1 MEAQALAAPEGP
13 VKQANAVRIHQAGPL
28 QESEAVKFKKLPPEE
43 RAKRLSKLTDSEI
56 LALKYDW
63 KFNGRPVQFAPVTPV
78 PWVYWLIL
86 AGRGWGKTR
95 VGAEWCRE
103 AVKTSAIVNLIGA
116 TVTDARD
123 IMIEGESG
131 ILAVCP
137 KRERPTFVAS
147 KRQLQW
153 PNGAKSLIFTAD
165 EPERLRGKQHMKFW
179 ADELGAWRYPD
190 AWDQAMFGL
199 RLGKHPQACITTTPR
214 PIQTVR
220 DLIADP
226 ATVITKG
233 TTYDNRSN
241 LAAAFF
247 NKIISKYEGSR
258 LGRQELNA
266 ELLDDNPGA
275 LWHLKD
281 IDRTRVIETPI
292 LVRVVTAIDPSVK
305 ADGTGDEA
313 GIIVVGLGY
322 DGEFYVLDD
331 LSLAAS
337 PNAWAKEAV
346 DNGYKRHCCDRIVA
360 EINNGGALVESV
372 LRTVDPNIPYT
383 PVSASRGKKTR
394 AEPISALYEQGRVH
408 HVGTFSALEDEMC
421 QWDPLITVE
430 SPNRVDALVWAI
442 THLAGGTGRLAFASM

>member
-1 MEAQALAAPEGP
+1 MDL
-13 VKQANAVRIHQAGPL
+13 
-28 QESEAVKFKKLPPEE
+28 SEADRFKSLSKEE
-43 RAKRLSKLTDSEI
+43 KVERLSKLTDEEVVS
-56 LALKYDW
+56 LKYDW
-63 KFNGRPVQFAPVTPV
+63 GFNGRPVQQEPPSKLINGVLT

-95 VGAEWCRE
+95 VGAEWCRDQ
-103 AVKTSAIVNLIGA
+103 VNRWPLVNLIGA

-137 KRERPTFVAS
+137 KQERPTFVAS

-179 ADELGAWRYPD
+179 ADEIAAWRYPE
-190 AWDQAMFGL
+190 AWDQAMLGL

-214 PIQTVR
+214 PIQTIR
-220 DLIADP
+220 DLVADD
-226 ATVITKG
+226 ATVITRG

-247 NKIISKYEGSR
+247 NKIIRKYEGTR

-275 LWHLKD
+275 LWHLNQ
-281 IDRTRVIETPI
+281 IDKLRVAETP
-292 LVRVVTAIDPSVK
+292 LLSRVVTAIDPSVK
-305 ADGTGDEA
+305 EDGSEDEC
-313 GIIVVGLGY
+313 GIVVAGLGY
-322 DGEFYVLDD
+322 DQEFYVLDD

-337 PNAWAKEAV
+337 PATWAKEAV
-346 DNGYKRHCCDRIVA
+346 DNGYRRHCCDRIVA

-372 LRTVDPNIPYT
+372 IRTVDPNVPYEG
-383 PVSASRGKKTR
+383 VHASRGKRTR
-394 AEPISALYEQGRVH
+394 AEPVSALYEQGRVH
-408 HVGTFSALEDEMC
+408 HVGTFPKLEDEMC
-421 QWDPLITVE
+421 QWDPELSPE
-430 SPNRVDALVWAI
+430 SPNRIDALVWAI
-442 THLAGGTGRLAFASM
+442 TQLAGGSKRFAFGSM

>member
-1 MEAQALAAPEGP
+1 MQAL
-13 VKQANAVRIHQAGPL
+13 
-28 QESEAVKFKKLPPEE
+28 SECEIFRALPKEA
-43 RAKRLSKLTDSEI
+43 RADKLSKLTDEEVV
-56 LALKYDW
+56 ALKYDW
-63 KFNGRPVQFAPVTPV
+63 LFNSRPVQRPPPSRIIDDTPT

-95 VGAEWCRE
+95 TGAEWVRE
-103 AVKTSAIVNLIGA
+103 EVKTNEIVNLIGA

-131 ILAVCP
+131 VLAVCQ

-165 EPERLRGKQHMKFW
+165 EPERLRGKQHMKVW
-179 ADELGAWRYPD
+179 ADELAAWRYPE

-199 RLGKHPQACITTTPR
+199 RLGRYPQACITTTPR
-214 PIQTVR
+214 PIKIIR
-220 DLIADP
+220 DLVNDE
-226 ATVITKG
+226 ATVITRG
-233 TTYDNRSN
+233 STYDNRTN

-247 NKIISKYEGSR
+247 NNVIKKYEGSR

-266 ELLDDNPGA
+266 ELLEDNPGA
-275 LWHLKD
+275 LWHLSQ
-281 IDRTRVIETPI
+281 IDKLRVRESP
-292 LVRVVTAIDPSVK
+292 LLSRVVTAIDPSVK
-305 ADGTGDEA
+305 EDGSGDEC
-313 GIIVVGLGY
+313 GIVVAGLGY
-322 DGEFYVLDD
+322 DQEFYVLDD
-331 LSLAAS
+331 ISLHAS
-337 PNAWAKEAV
+337 PNGWAKEAV

-372 LRTVDPNIPYT
+372 IRTIDPNVAYEA
-383 PVSASRGKKTR
+383 VHASRGKRTR

-408 HVGTFSALEDEMC
+408 HVGTFSKLEDEMC
-421 QWDPLITVE
+421 QWDPEVTPD

-442 THLAGGTGRLAFASM
+442 TQLAGGTSRLSFVSM